1 MPESIDNQGAHP
13 GRRLVATVLNWGGSR
28 SRNGR
33 VGAVMTE
40 FSGQTR
46 TVNLARLSE
55 EKFDVAIIGGG
66 ITGAGLA
73 LDAVL
78 RGMKTVLIEKR
89 DFSAGTSSRS
99 TKLIH
104 GGLRYLEHY
113 DFAMVREGLRERAIL
128 TRIAPHLAEP
138 FPFLVPVY
146 REKRRNYSSPLLMR
160 AGMVLYN
167 LLAGRFGPG
176 GHRRL
181 SPTEALD
188 FAPKLDKNGLS
199 GALLYYDGLTDDSR
213 LVIEV
218 LKKAHRSGACLVN
231 HTMVTGFLSGKDGR
245 LSGLTLRDRQ
255 SNLNLTCHAKIVI
268 NATGVWMEETLR
280 LPGGNPGEVTKS
292 VRPSKGIHLTVSNE
306 RLPVSAAWLIP
317 SLIGHRFYFVV
328 PWEGRVNIGTT
339 DTDYTGAK
347 DDPHAIESEIEE
359 ILSAINAYFPE
370 ARLEPKDI
378 ITSWAGLRPL
388 ISDPRARNTT
398 DISRQEEVIESADGL
413 ISIAGGKLTTYRL
426 MAENG
431 IDLAEKRL
439 FERGEIEIR
448 RRSSTN
454 RTSICGGEMNRAKL
468 VELAHRFA
476 IEEEIPADT
485 ARHLVFSYGSE
496 STRLI
501 ELIHEDD
508 RLRRRL
514 VPGLPHIAAE
524 AVHAAREEMAITV
537 TDVMTR
543 RTRLAMLAGRESLA
557 AAEVVAELLASELG
571 WSQEQRRQEVEEFRR
586 ELETEYLGLSSTR
599 S

>member
-1 MPESIDNQGAHP
+1 
-13 GRRLVATVLNWGGSR
+13 
-28 SRNGR
+28 
-33 VGAVMTE
+33 MTE
-40 FSGQTR
+40 FSARTR
-46 TVNLARLSE
+46 TANLARLSE
-55 EKFDVAIIGGG
+55 ETFDVAIIGGG

-73 LDAVL
+73 LDAAL
-78 RGMKTVLIEKR
+78 RGLKTVLIEKR

-138 FPFLVPVY
+138 FPFLVPIY
-146 REKRRNYSSPLLMR
+146 REKRRNYSHPLLMR
-160 AGMVLYN
+160 AGMILYD

-181 SPTEALD
+181 SPSEALD
-188 FAPKLDKNGLS
+188 FAPKLDRRGLT

-218 LKKAHRSGACLVN
+218 LKKAHRSGACLINHAGVN
-231 HTMVTGFLSGKDGR
+231 GFLPGPDGR
-245 LSGLTLRDRQ
+245 LSGITVRDQKSDR
-255 SNLNLTCHAKIVI
+255 SLNCHAKIVI

-280 LPGGNPGEVTKS
+280 LPGGAPGEVSKS
-292 VRPSKGIHLTVSNE
+292 VRPSKGIHLTVSAT
-306 RLPVSAAWLIP
+306 RLPVTAAWLIP

-339 DTDYTGAK
+339 DTDYTGSK
-347 DDPHAIESEIEE
+347 DAPHAIESEIEE
-359 ILSAINAYFPE
+359 ILSAINAYFP
-370 ARLEPKDI
+370 AAGLEPKDV

-388 ISDPRARNTT
+388 ISDPHAKNTT
-398 DISRQEEVIESADGL
+398 DISRQEEVIESEDGL

-439 FERGEIEIR
+439 FERGEIASR
-448 RRSSTN
+448 HRSTTD
-454 RTSICGGEMNRAKL
+454 RTQISGGDLDRAAL
-468 VELAHRFA
+468 VALAQRLA
-476 IEEEIPADT
+476 IEEEIPVET
-485 ARHLVFSYGSE
+485 ARHLVFSYGSG
-496 STRLI
+496 S
-501 ELIHEDD
+501 D
-508 RLRRRL
+508 RLLELMNEDENLRRPL

-524 AVHAAREEMAITV
+524 AVHAAREEMAITL

-543 RTRLAMLAGRESLA
+543 RTRLAMLAGKESLA
-557 AAEVVAELLASELG
+557 AAEVVADLLASELG
-571 WSQEQRRQEVEEFRR
+571 WDQDHRRREIEEFRH
-586 ELETEYLGLSSTR
+586 ELETEYLGISPSPTHPI
-599 S
+599 